1 MGVEHGEGQAP
12 GSPGEDSAGP
22 VGGERLAASRR
33 QRGIS
38 VHEIAKELHLDE
50 AKVRALEENRFDVLG
65 APVFAKGHMR
75 KYADLVGV
83 PIDDMLADYYQL
95 NRAAGAP
102 PVVGPPRNIRREVS
116 LGPWVAG
123 GLVVLALAV
132 AAWWWT
138 NRGPATEPVTDEPAI
153 LAPFESERLE
163 IPADDGGEA
172 PGDEIAAA
180 EPSED
185 TAIAAA
191 VEDTEIAAVEPAPGP
206 VVQEQSAGDDSTLDA
221 GSVEVALSFSGDCWT
236 EVTDATGRRLYFGLG
251 TEGRA
256 VTVRGV
262 EPLGVLLGNGSNVSI
277 TVDGLDYVIPAAN
290 RRGNTARLT
299 IYGQ

>member
-1 MGVEHGEGQAP
+1 MGVEHGDSQQS
-12 GSPGEDSAGP
+12 GSSGEDPAGP

-102 PVVGPPRNIRREVS
+102 PVVGPPRKTGREIS
-116 LGPWVAG
+116 LGPWIAG
-123 GLVVLALAV
+123 GLVLLALAV

-138 NRGPATEPVTDEPAI
+138 NRDPTTELVADEPAI
-153 LAPFESERLE
+153 PAPFESERQE
-163 IPADDGGEA
+163 ISAADDGGGEA
-172 PGDEIAAA
+172 PIDEIVAA
-180 EPSED
+180 E
-185 TAIAAA
+185 A
-191 VEDTEIAAVEPAPGP
+191 VEDTDIAAVEPAPEP
-206 VVQEQSAGDDSTLDA
+206 VVQEQPAGDDSTLDA

-251 TEGRA
+251 TDGRS

-277 TVDGLDYVIPAAN
+277 TVNGLDYVIPAAD